1 MKMFEALIAFELPI
15 KRYFILNVNISA
27 ILTSGELVVYR
38 VVYISETKVIIEI
51 LFPHHKKEVSMTYE
65 HELANER
72 TSGGTHRDT
81 LNQAQKGGLYDERT
95 NASERTN
102 TSKQASE

>member
-1 MKMFEALIAFELPI
+1 MFEALIAFELPI

-51 LFPHHKKEVSMTYE
+51 LFPQHKKEVSMT
-65 HELANER
+65 NE
-72 TSGGTHRDT
+72 
-81 LNQAQKGGLYDERT
+81 
-95 NASERTN
+95 
-102 TSKQASE
+102 